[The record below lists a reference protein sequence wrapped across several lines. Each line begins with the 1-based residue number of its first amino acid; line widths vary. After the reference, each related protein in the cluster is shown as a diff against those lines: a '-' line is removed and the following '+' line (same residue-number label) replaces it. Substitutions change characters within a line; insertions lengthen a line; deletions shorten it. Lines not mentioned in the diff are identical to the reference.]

1 MQTEESY
8 PDLDLSNPQVLQK
21 QCENIAIFSARRLRV
36 ALGIIFTLATFLIDE
51 RIVPPDYASLS
62 VLLTF
67 IIGIPTVF
75 FAILYKCPHCSTVPA
90 GVSYSLSGEKSYT
103 EGMHPFPKRCLC
115 CGYYLSK
122 SELRKDVR
130 KAKKA

>member
-8 PDLDLSNPQVLQK
+8 PELDLSNPQVLQ
-21 QCENIAIFSARRLRV
+21 QQWENIAIFSARRLRFLV
-36 ALGIIFTLATFLIDE
+36 GAIGSLLCVLIGGNFFPPEQFKWFVIPGFAFGI
-51 RIVPPDYASLS
+51 S
-62 VLLTF
+62 
-67 IIGIPTVF
+67 TVF
-75 FAILYKCPHCSTVPA
+75 FAILYQCPNCSTVPA

-103 EGMHPFPKRCLC
+103 EGIHPFPKRCLC

-122 SELRKDVR
+122 RELRKDIR